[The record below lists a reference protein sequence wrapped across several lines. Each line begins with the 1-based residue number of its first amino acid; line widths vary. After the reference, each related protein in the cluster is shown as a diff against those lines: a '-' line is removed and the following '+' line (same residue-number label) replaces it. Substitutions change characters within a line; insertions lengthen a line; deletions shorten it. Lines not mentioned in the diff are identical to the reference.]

1 MRKVNGIL
9 RSLACGFAVL
19 GFFAPSC
26 SGQQYS
32 FSEASE
38 GLGDLNVN
46 CIAQDPS
53 GYLWVGTENGLYRYD
68 GRQFR
73 QYGAG
78 AGLKEHAIQNLYVG
92 LDGTLWVGTTSG
104 IYFGLENGNFAA
116 VSPPAPFNQFSHRIG
131 TVFTAV
137 SRNEV
142 ITADRS
148 GAFRLRHV
156 EADRWVAEPMHLE
169 GAAIWSLQYAP
180 DGSLWYGCDMDLC
193 RLAAGK
199 TTRMGAL
206 LHLPAGPWNHLL
218 LASNGHLWIR
228 GSTHLGEILPAEN
241 RFVPH
246 DLPGLPN
253 SVPYV
258 SLAEEKHGRIVA
270 SQGSSLGLW
279 QQGRWQMVTS
289 ANGLSRYDISALFVD
304 REGSVWI
311 GVVGHGL
318 KRWIGEDS
326 WEGYTVADGLSD
338 DIVWASLRD
347 KTGRLWIGT
356 ESGLDF
362 IPAGKNGAIVWRSA
376 GIETAR
382 SDSLA
387 ESADGGIWMGSA
399 NGLLVRIDPKSLV
412 GKQWKVPEVY
422 RILSDGDRLW
432 VATGEGLYLVN
443 TAGSDHTPALVED
456 KAIAEPRK
464 RFTDLSLDEAGQL
477 WAASDEGLFRM
488 DGSGWHRID
497 PGLSTV
503 NPFHLVADRAG
514 NVWATGAFA
523 GLTRLRI
530 AGDRIVDSEHI
541 PRSHLLSDEV
551 VSLAVD
557 RRGWVWA
564 GQDAGLTGFD
574 GRHWRSYTQ
583 DDGLIWNDLDAY
595 ALTEDPDGSLWIGTS
610 GGLAHLLNP
619 QTDLPVTPQAPVFS
633 QVAFGDQ
640 AIANGD
646 KTPWKASPLTI
657 SIASLDFRN
666 ARRARIRYRLLG
678 LESEW
683 VETTEKSVR
692 YARLDPGQYVFQ
704 AEALDGSGDMVSPV
718 AEIAFRITPRWWQS
732 WLLRLTLA
740 LVAGM
745 GAVLIWRVRIQLLVG
760 QKRQLE
766 KAVHSRTMDLEREKI
781 ELLRTQ
787 EKMRQYAERD
797 DLTGLWNHRII
808 IERLRQ
814 EVDRSRRDSSA
825 LTVILVD
832 LDHFKDINDT
842 YGHPAGD
849 MVLKEVSDVL
859 QHSVRNYDWVGRYG
873 GEEFMLILPGSSFV
887 GARLRAERFR
897 MAVQAARFVQGEKT
911 IQLTASFGVASGYP
925 TDADAIIQAAD
936 AALYRAKNSG
946 RNCVMAVEIEPQV
959 TNGAALK

>member
-1 MRKVNGIL
+1 M
-9 RSLACGFAVL
+9 CGFAVL
-19 GFFAPSC
+19 GLVAPSC

-104 IYFGLENGNFAA
+104 VYFGLPNGSFAA
-116 VSPPAPFNQFSHRIG
+116 VNPPAPFNQFSHRIG

-156 EADRWVAEPMHLE
+156 EADRWAAEAMHLE
-169 GAAIWSLQYAP
+169 GAAIWSVQSAP
-180 DGSLWYGCDMDLC
+180 DGALWYGCDTDLC

-199 TTRMGAL
+199 TTHLGSL
-206 LHLPAGPWNHLL
+206 LHLPEGPWNHLL
-218 LASNGHLWIR
+218 LARDGHLWIR
-228 GSTHLGEILPAEN
+228 SSTHLGEILPADN
-241 RFVPH
+241 QFILH
-246 DLPGLPN
+246 DLPGSPN
-253 SVPYV
+253 SVPYA
-258 SLAEEKHGRIVA
+258 SLAEDRNGRIVA
-270 SQGSSLGLW
+270 SQISSFGLW

-326 WEGYTVADGLSD
+326 WEAYTVADGLSD

-347 KTGRLWIGT
+347 KSGRLWIGT

-362 IPAGKNGAIVWRSA
+362 IPAGKNIATAWQAA
-376 GIETAR
+376 GIDTVR

-387 ESADGGIWMGSA
+387 ESEDGGIWMGSA
-399 NGLLVRIDPKSLV
+399 SGLLVRIDPKSLA
-412 GKQWKVPEVY
+412 GTQWKIPEVY
-422 RILSDGDRLW
+422 RILNDGIRLW
-432 VATGEGLYLVN
+432 VATGGGLYVVN

-456 KAIAEPRK
+456 KVIADPRK
-464 RFTDLSLDEAGQL
+464 RFTDLCLDDAGQL

-497 PGLSTV
+497 AGLSMV
-503 NPFHLVADRAG
+503 NPFHLVADHAG
-514 NVWATGAFA
+514 NLWATGAFA
-523 GLTRLRI
+523 GLMRLRI
-530 AGDRIVDSEHI
+530 TGDRIVDSEHI

-564 GQDAGLTGFD
+564 GQDAGLTVFD

-595 ALTEDPDGSLWIGTS
+595 ALNEDPDGSLWVGTS

-619 QTDLPVTPQAPVFS
+619 QTDLPVAPKAPVFS
-633 QVAFGDQ
+633 QVAFGDRT
-640 AIANGD
+640 IANGD
-646 KTPWKASPLTI
+646 NAPWSASPLTI

-666 ARRARIRYRLLG
+666 ARHARIRYRLLG

-692 YARLDPGQYVFQ
+692 YPRLDPGQYIFQ
-704 AEALDGSGDMVSPV
+704 AEALDGSGSLVSPV
-718 AEIAFRITPRWWQS
+718 AEIGFRITAHWWQS
-732 WLLRLTLA
+732 WLLRLVLA
-740 LVAGM
+740 LVAGV
-745 GAVLIWRVRIQLLVG
+745 GVVLIWRVRIQLLVG
-760 QKRQLE
+760 QKRHLE
-766 KAVHSRTMDLEREKI
+766 NAVHSRTLDLEREKI

-814 EVDRSRRDSSA
+814 EVDRSQRDCTA
-825 LTVILVD
+825 LTVVLVD
-832 LDHFKDINDT
+832 LDHFKDINET
-842 YGHPAGD
+842 YGHPVGD
-849 MVLKEVSDVL
+849 MVLKEISEVL
-859 QHSVRNYDWVGRYG
+859 LRSVRNYDWVGRYG
-873 GEEFMLILPGSSFV
+873 GEVFMLILPGSSFV

-897 MAVQAARFVQGEKT
+897 MAVAAARFVQGEKT

-925 TDADAIIQAAD
+925 TDADVMIQAAD
-936 AALYRAKNSG
+936 TALYRAKNGG

-959 TNGAALK
+959 TNGVALK